1 MGGRAASGGC
11 GRITKAEEIR
21 MTQPGR
27 MLWKAAVCIVAVMAL
42 SACSMFKSDSNRQP
56 GESRIEHDSSGG
68 GVPLLGGHSPQD
80 SGNRGGEA
88 GIGVNSYLW
97 RASLDTLSFMPLQS
111 ADPFGG
117 VIITDWYSDPTT
129 PTERFK
135 ATVYILD
142 TRLRADALNVS
153 IFRQTQVNGNWTDA
167 TVDPET
173 EIQIENA
180 ILTRA
185 RQMRLSSAGN

>member
-1 MGGRAASGGC
+1 MMQAGRTLLKGALF
-11 GRITKAEEIR
+11 
-21 MTQPGR
+21 MV
-27 MLWKAAVCIVAVMAL
+27 AAVAL
-42 SACSMFKSDSNRQP
+42 SACSMFRGDDAPDGQ
-56 GESRIEHDSSGG
+56 SRADADRDRGGISIFGG
-68 GVPLLGGHSPQD
+68 GDDGDAQ
-80 SGNRGGEA
+80 A
-88 GIGVNSYLW
+88 GIGVNAFLW
-97 RASLDTLSFMPLQS
+97 RASLDTLNFMPLAS

-129 PTERFK
+129 PNERFK

-153 IFRQTQVNGNWTDA
+153 IFRQTQTGGAWSDA

-185 RQMRLSSAGN
+185 RQLRLSSVGN

>member
-1 MGGRAASGGC
+1 MVQA
-11 GRITKAEEIR
+11 
-21 MTQPGR
+21 GR
-27 MLWKAAVCIVAVMAL
+27 MMVKGALFMVAALAL
-42 SACSMFKSDSNRQP
+42 SACSLFGGDDSAQAADNNDR
-56 GESRIEHDSSGG
+56 GGLFGG
-68 GVPLLGGHSPQD
+68 GGD
-80 SGNRGGEA
+80 DAEA

-97 RASLDTLSFMPLQS
+97 RASLDTLNFMPLS
-111 ADPFGG
+111 SVDPFGG

-129 PTERFK
+129 PNERFK

-153 IFRQTQVNGNWTDA
+153 IFRQQQVNGAWADS

-185 RQMRLSSAGN
+185 RQLRLSTVRD

>member
-1 MGGRAASGGC
+1 M
-11 GRITKAEEIR
+11 TKAGR
-21 MTQPGR
+21 TLLKGALFMT
-27 MLWKAAVCIVAVMAL
+27 AAVAL
-42 SACSMFKSDSNRQP
+42 SACSMFRADDSPAGQ
-56 GESRIEHDSSGG
+56 SRADADRERGGIPLFGG
-68 GVPLLGGHSPQD
+68 GGGSSRQ
-80 SGNRGGEA
+80 EA
-88 GIGVNSYLW
+88 GIGVNSFLW
-97 RASLDTLSFMPLQS
+97 RASLDTLNFMPLAS

-129 PTERFK
+129 PNERFK

-153 IFRQTQVNGNWTDA
+153 IFKQTQQNGQWVDA
-167 TVDPET
+167 TVDPDT

-185 RQMRLSSAGN
+185 RQLRLGQLPQ

>member
-1 MGGRAASGGC
+1 MVQA
-11 GRITKAEEIR
+11 
-21 MTQPGR
+21 GR
-27 MLWKAAVCIVAVMAL
+27 MMVKGALFMVAALAL
-42 SACSMFKSDSNRQP
+42 SACSLFGGDDSAQAADNNDR
-56 GESRIEHDSSGG
+56 GGLFGG
-68 GVPLLGGHSPQD
+68 GGD
-80 SGNRGGEA
+80 DAEA

-97 RASLDTLSFMPLQS
+97 RASLDTLNFMPLS
-111 ADPFGG
+111 SVDPFGG

-129 PTERFK
+129 PNERFK

-153 IFRQTQVNGNWTDA
+153 IFRQQQVNGAWTDA
-167 TVDPET
+167 AVNPET

-185 RQMRLSSAGN
+185 RQLRLSTVRN

>member
-1 MGGRAASGGC
+1 MAIRIPYIPATLLCAALAIAGCASGEQEPEPRQVAANSGENGGLIDGLLGSGSGGRRSGEN
-11 GRITKAEEIR
+11 IT
-21 MTQPGR
+21 
-27 MLWKAAVCIVAVMAL
+27 
-42 SACSMFKSDSNRQP
+42 
-56 GESRIEHDSSGG
+56 
-68 GVPLLGGHSPQD
+68 
-80 SGNRGGEA
+80 
-88 GIGVNSYLW
+88 VNSYLW
-97 RASLDTLSFMPLQS
+97 RASLDTISFLPLST

-153 IFRQTQVNGNWTDA
+153 IFRQEQVNGAWRDA
-167 TVDPET
+167 ATSPDT

-185 RQMRLSSAGN
+185 RQLRLSSVGN

>member
-1 MGGRAASGGC
+1 MRQAGRVVIKGALFMMAA
-11 GRITKAEEIR
+11 
-21 MTQPGR
+21 
-27 MLWKAAVCIVAVMAL
+27 LAL
-42 SACSMFKSDSNRQP
+42 SACSMFKGDEGRESGQSRVSDTSDR
-56 GESRIEHDSSGG
+56 GISLFGG
-68 GVPLLGGHSPQD
+68 GD
-80 SGNRGGEA
+80 RNRAAED

-97 RASLDTLSFMPLQS
+97 RASLDTLNFMPLAS

-129 PTERFK
+129 PNERFK

-153 IFRQTQVNGNWTDA
+153 IFRQQQVNGAWQDA

-185 RQMRLSSAGN
+185 RQLRLSTVRN

>member
-1 MGGRAASGGC
+1 
-11 GRITKAEEIR
+11 
-21 MTQPGR
+21 MTLAGFS
-27 MLWKAAVCIVAVMAL
+27 KGAVCLLAALAL
-42 SACSMFKSDSNRQP
+42 SACSMFGAGNR
-56 GESRIEHDSSGG
+56 SSGQADRG
-68 GVPLLGGHSPQD
+68 GD
-80 SGNRGGEA
+80 RGGEA
-88 GIGVNSYLW
+88 GIGVNSFLW
-97 RASLDTLSFMPLQS
+97 RASLDTLNFMPLAS

-117 VIITDWYSDPTT
+117 VIITDWYSDATT

-153 IFRQTQVNGNWTDA
+153 IFRQVQTSGQWADAATDP
-167 TVDPET
+167 DT

-185 RQMRLSSAGN
+185 RQLRLSNVRN

>member
-1 MGGRAASGGC
+1 MTQAGRALKVALFM
-11 GRITKAEEIR
+11 A
-21 MTQPGR
+21 
-27 MLWKAAVCIVAVMAL
+27 AAVAL
-42 SACSMFKSDSNRQP
+42 SACSSSDDGQSRADADRERGGIAIFGGNS
-56 GESRIEHDSSGG
+56 GESS
-68 GVPLLGGHSPQD
+68 Q
-80 SGNRGGEA
+80 A

-97 RASLDTLSFMPLQS
+97 RASLDTLNFMPLAS

-153 IFRQTQVNGNWTDA
+153 IFRQQQVNGAWTDA
-167 TVDPET
+167 TTNPDT

-185 RQMRLSSAGN
+185 RQLRLSTVGN

>member
-1 MGGRAASGGC
+1 MSQAGRKIGGAALIVAAAAS
-11 GRITKAEEIR
+11 
-21 MTQPGR
+21 
-27 MLWKAAVCIVAVMAL
+27 L
-42 SACSMFKSDSNRQP
+42 SACSMFRPDTEHQSGQ
-56 GESRIEHDSSGG
+56 SRVEHDNGINTGG
-68 GVPLLGGHSPQD
+68 GGLFGGGHSARET
-80 SGNRGGEA
+80 G

-97 RASLDTLSFMPLQS
+97 RASLDTLNFMPLAS

-153 IFRQTQVNGNWTDA
+153 IFRQTQVNGAWQDA
-167 TVDPET
+167 TVDPDT
-173 EIQIENA
+173 EVQIENA

-185 RQMRLSSAGN
+185 RQLRLSTVRN

>member
-1 MGGRAASGGC
+1 MRQAGRKLVKGALIMVAA
-11 GRITKAEEIR
+11 
-21 MTQPGR
+21 
-27 MLWKAAVCIVAVMAL
+27 LAL
-42 SACSMFKSDSNRQP
+42 SACSLFGRDDSANAAAT
-56 GESRIEHDSSGG
+56 
-68 GVPLLGGHSPQD
+68 
-80 SGNRGGEA
+80 NRGGLFGGGRDGQEA

-97 RASLDTLSFMPLQS
+97 RASLDTLNFMPLAS

-129 PTERFK
+129 PNERFK

-153 IFRQTQVNGNWTDA
+153 IFRQTQTEGAWADA
-167 TVDPET
+167 AVDPAT

-185 RQMRLSSAGN
+185 RQLRLSTVRN

>member
-1 MGGRAASGGC
+1 
-11 GRITKAEEIR
+11 

-27 MLWKAAVCIVAVMAL
+27 MLWKAAICIVAAVAL
-42 SACSMFKSDSNRQP
+42 SACSMFKPDNDRAPGQSRVSDTDHSGHP
-56 GESRIEHDSSGG
+56 LFGG
-68 GVPLLGGHSPQD
+68 GGG
-80 SGNRGGEA
+80 NNNGGQA
-88 GIGVNSYLW
+88 AIGVNSYLW
-97 RASLDTLSFMPLQS
+97 RASLDTLNFMPLAS

-153 IFRQTQVNGNWTDA
+153 IFRQTQVNGAWTDA
-167 TVDPET
+167 SVDPDT

-185 RQMRLSSAGN
+185 RQLRLSTLGN

>member
-1 MGGRAASGGC
+1 MMQAGRTLLKGAIFMVAA
-11 GRITKAEEIR
+11 
-21 MTQPGR
+21 
-27 MLWKAAVCIVAVMAL
+27 LAL
-42 SACSMFKSDSNRQP
+42 ASCSMFRGDDSGQ
-56 GESRIEHDSSGG
+56 SRADDNAGRGG
-68 GVPLLGGHSPQD
+68 GVTIFGGGGD

-97 RASLDTLSFMPLQS
+97 RASLDTLNFMPLQS

-117 VIITDWYSDPTT
+117 VIITDWYSAPTT
-129 PTERFK
+129 PNERFK

-153 IFRQTQVNGNWTDA
+153 IFRQTNASGQWADA
-167 TVDPET
+167 SVDPDT

-180 ILTRA
+180 ILQRA
-185 RQMRLSSAGN
+185 RELRLSNVR

>member
-1 MGGRAASGGC
+1 MSQA
-11 GRITKAEEIR
+11 
-21 MTQPGR
+21 GR
-27 MLWKAAVCIVAVMAL
+27 MLVKGALLMVAVIGL
-42 SACSMFKSDSNRQP
+42 SACSVFGRDDNNN
-56 GESRIEHDSSGG
+56 SSSARAAGA
-68 GVPLLGGHSPQD
+68 
-80 SGNRGGEA
+80 EE
-88 GIGVNSYLW
+88 GIGVNSFLW
-97 RASLDTLSFMPLQS
+97 RASLDTLNFMPLAS

-129 PTERFK
+129 PNERFK

-153 IFRQTQVNGNWTDA
+153 IFRQQQQGGAWVDA
-167 TVDPET
+167 TVDPDT

-185 RQMRLSSAGN
+185 RQLRLGQLPQ

>member
-1 MGGRAASGGC
+1 M
-11 GRITKAEEIR
+11 TKA
-21 MTQPGR
+21 GR
-27 MLWKAAVCIVAVMAL
+27 TLLKGALFMLAAVAL
-42 SACSMFKSDSNRQP
+42 SACSMFRGDDSPEGQSRADDNRDRGGIP
-56 GESRIEHDSSGG
+56 FFNGG
-68 GVPLLGGHSPQD
+68 GGGGAS
-80 SGNRGGEA
+80 SEA
-88 GIGVNSYLW
+88 GIGVNSFLW
-97 RASLDTLSFMPLQS
+97 RASLDTLNFMPLAS

-129 PTERFK
+129 PNERFK

-153 IFRQTQVNGNWTDA
+153 IFRQTQSNGAWVDA
-167 TVDPET
+167 TVDPDT

-185 RQMRLSSAGN
+185 RQLRLSNVR

>member
-1 MGGRAASGGC
+1 MKQAGL
-11 GRITKAEEIR
+11 
-21 MTQPGR
+21 
-27 MLWKAAVCIVAVMAL
+27 LWKGALCMVAALAL
-42 SACSMFKSDSNRQP
+42 SACSMFKPDNERQP
-56 GESRIEHDSSGG
+56 GQSRIEESSGG
-68 GVPLLGGHSPQD
+68 GGLFGGRRAAQSD
-80 SGNRGGEA
+80 
-88 GIGVNSYLW
+88 GIGVNSFLW
-97 RASLDTLSFMPLQS
+97 RASLDTLNFMPLAS

-153 IFRQTQVNGNWTDA
+153 IFRQRQVNGAWTDA
-167 TVDPET
+167 SVDPET
-173 EIQIENA
+173 ESQIENA

-185 RQMRLSSAGN
+185 RELRLSTLGN